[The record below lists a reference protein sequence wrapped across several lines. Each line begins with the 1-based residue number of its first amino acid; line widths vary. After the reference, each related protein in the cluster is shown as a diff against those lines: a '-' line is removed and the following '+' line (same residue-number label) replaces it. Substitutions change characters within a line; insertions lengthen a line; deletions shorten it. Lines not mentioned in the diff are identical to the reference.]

1 MPDLA
6 DRSWSVGSAG
16 DATLQAIIALLA
28 AEFGTAGL
36 PTPELDARL
45 IVLHAC
51 GVSREGYLLDPKR
64 AVSREQA
71 ALIASYRR
79 RRLAREPVSRIVGS
93 REFWGRDFLIGP
105 DVLDPRPETETLIET
120 ALDVLRQQGR
130 LAEPLSLLDLGTG
143 SGCILLTLL
152 AELPQAW
159 GIGVDRSLGAIE
171 IARENAR
178 KLGVDSRSTFVL
190 ADWAEPFCGPFDL
203 ILSNPPYIRSEEIA
217 GLAEDVRRYDPA
229 FALDGGADGLNA
241 YRRIAT
247 NSFDCASFQSWILLE
262 AGQSQAKDITRIFHD
277 AGWWSS
283 VDDVR
288 VDRDLAGIN
297 RVVAIKRH
305 LAL

>member
-1 MPDLA
+1 MK
-6 DRSWSVGSAG
+6 
-16 DATLQAIIALLA
+16 AL
-28 AEFGTAGL
+28 
-36 PTPELDARL
+36 
-45 IVLHAC
+45 
-51 GVSREGYLLDPKR
+51 LLDPKR

-130 LAEPLSLLDLGTG
+130 LAEPVSLLDLGTG

-178 KLGVDSRSTFVL
+178 KLGVDGRSAFVL

-203 ILSNPPYIRSEEIA
+203 ILSNPPYIKSEEIA

-229 FALDGGADGLNA
+229 SALDGGADGLEA
-241 YRRIAT
+241 YRRIAK
-247 NSFDCASFQSWILLE
+247 SQSRLCVIPELDI
-262 AGQSQAKDITRIFHD
+262 AGSRSGPGRRYHSDF
-277 AGWWSS
+277 S
-283 VDDVR
+283 
-288 VDRDLAGIN
+288 
-297 RVVAIKRH
+297 
-305 LAL
+305 